1 MKTKTLS
8 NIVLEWLEDK
18 SKKKVASDDLLYGEL
33 INSLE
38 LLELLT
44 FIEMELN
51 IQIQLTHLPP
61 SSFRTVFDLLSTVE
75 EYSNKDSDRRWYLV
89 KTSKDIIEFRMWIEF
104 QFDRK
109 IAFKLNNS
117 EILIGIPAEMKN
129 FNQIITKIEKEVD
142 YIERYQIN

>member
-8 NIVLEWLEDK
+8 NVVLDWLEDK
-18 SKKKVASDDLLYGEL
+18 SQKKIASDDLLYGEL

-75 EYSNKDSDRRWYLV
+75 EYSNKDSERRWYLV

-109 IAFKLNNS
+109 IAFKLNES
-117 EILIGIPAEMKN
+117 EILIGIPAEIKN
-129 FNQIITKIEKEVD
+129 FNQILTKIENEVD